1 MKLFQK
7 DELKLLRIFYLEA
20 FLGTLF
26 YLTAPF
32 SVVYFNSVGLNFLQI
47 GIIFSAYSLSVFVFE
62 IPTGAFADL
71 FGRKASVR
79 LSFILEGIMLF
90 TIFFI
95 TNFYFLVLLF
105 FLRGLARTFQSGS
118 YDAWVV
124 DSLRQNNKSKYIHD
138 FFTKMQSLYSLAFIF
153 SGIIGSL
160 AVAYFGLKSIWIFT
174 GLSQFLSLLIISFPK
189 EKFRKKTLKIKSS
202 FNDLWKQTKDS
213 VSYGYNHPVLLFL
226 IIIAFV
232 LGIGGSFEGLISWT
246 SLLKSYNFPDYGFG
260 YLWSALGIAGILAPL
275 TSKLFLKR
283 NKERRFLIA
292 SSFLILIYGV
302 FVLLSNILSLLL
314 ALAFIGYF
322 LADMQHPVQETYFNR
337 FIPSK
342 MRSTIISIKS
352 MIISLATIIGAPL
365 AGFVVDKFGGK
376 FAVFLF
382 GLSMIPVIIL
392 YLFIKDSTKR
402 KE

>member
-1 MKLFQK
+1 
-7 DELKLLRIFYLEA
+7 
-20 FLGTLF
+20 
-26 YLTAPF
+26 
-32 SVVYFNSVGLNFLQI
+32 
-47 GIIFSAYSLSVFVFE
+47 
-62 IPTGAFADL
+62 
-71 FGRKASVR
+71 
-79 LSFILEGIMLF
+79 
-90 TIFFI
+90 
-95 TNFYFLVLLF
+95 
-105 FLRGLARTFQSGS
+105 
-118 YDAWVV
+118 
-124 DSLRQNNKSKYIHD
+124 
-138 FFTKMQSLYSLAFIF
+138 
-153 SGIIGSL
+153 
-160 AVAYFGLKSIWIFT
+160 VAYFGLKSIWIFT